1 MIKKF
6 LKIMMNRKVLPVVL
20 IVLIGGSLWA
30 FKSKGSNDGSPLA
43 KQQQLLAAV
52 GYFLEQRHYDPK
64 KIDDDFSKKI
74 FKKYLETLDADKDM
88 FLASDI
94 DSLKQ
99 YETSIDDE
107 IHGTPIKFYPAVETV
122 YNQRLA
128 EVKTIFRDVLSK
140 PFDFTTDETVQLDRD
155 KLNYPADDAERK
167 EVWRKRLKYLTLDR
181 FVELQD
187 ERSKSV
193 IDSVKNQ
200 SDADLEKIARTRV
213 LQGMNRNFARIEKTF
228 DDQEFFNMFVYT
240 ITTEMDPHTEYFPPV
255 EKRSF
260 DEDMSGKFYGIGAQL
275 KQDDDAIKIASLI
288 TGSPA
293 WKSGKVQVNDA
304 ILKVG
309 QGSAAP
315 VDITGYGIT
324 DAVKLIRGE
333 KGTEVRLTLK
343 KADGSL
349 QVIPIVRDEIVQDE
363 ATYARSTVIEENG
376 KKVGYIFLP
385 EFYADFDKPDG
396 RRCSSDV
403 AAEVQKLKDQHVEGI
418 ILDLRNN
425 GGGYLYEVVQMAGL
439 FIKSG
444 PIVQVKDREG
454 NPNVLSDND
463 TSVLYNGPLAVM
475 VNEFSASASEI
486 FAAAM
491 QDYKRAIIIGS
502 TTYGK
507 GTVQKQIPL
516 GKPVDYSSGETEYGA
531 LKLTFEK
538 FYRVSGASTQLKG
551 VTPDVVL
558 LDPYEYSKMREKDNS
573 SALNWDQIA
582 KSDYTPWSGNVDWN
596 KVESDA
602 KKEIAQNKSFST
614 LQNNYSW
621 LNKNVDKEYD
631 LNINKYKAEEKT
643 IRNIVTE
650 DDSLSKLS
658 ANMNVSF
665 LAVDKDQY
673 QDNPDKAKAARYTE
687 WLKALQ
693 KDIYINE
700 TVNVINDMADMHS
713 LKVDAAR

>member
-1 MIKKF
+1 
-6 LKIMMNRKVLPVVL
+6 MMNRKVLPVVL

>member
-30 FKSKGSNDGSPLA
+30 FKSRGNNDGDLLA

-52 GYFLEQRHYDPK
+52 GYILEQKHYDPK
-64 KIDDDFSKKI
+64 KIDDSFSKEI

-99 YETSIDDE
+99 YETTIDDE
-107 IHGTPIKFYPAVETV
+107 IHGAPIKFYPAVEAV
-122 YNQRLA
+122 YNDRL
-128 EVKTIFRDVLSK
+128 KDVTAIYKEILSK
-140 PFDFTTDETVQLDRD
+140 PFDFTIDESVQLDRD
-155 KLNYPADDAERK
+155 KLSYPANETDMK

-181 FVELQD
+181 FVDLQE

-193 IDSVKNQ
+193 IDSVKSQ
-200 SDADLEKIARTRV
+200 TDADLEKTARAKV
-213 LQGMNRNFARIEKTF
+213 LQGYNRTFERIEKTF
-228 DDQEFFNMFVYT
+228 TDQEFFNMFVYT

-288 TGSPA
+288 VGSPA
-293 WKSGKVQVNDA
+293 WKSGKIQVNDA
-304 ILKVG
+304 IIKVG
-309 QGSAAP
+309 QGDAGP
-315 VDITGYGIT
+315 VDITGYGTT
-324 DAVKLIRGE
+324 DAVKLIRGQ

-343 KADGSL
+343 KGDGSL
-349 QVIPIVRDEIVQDE
+349 QVVSIIRDEIVQDE
-363 ATYARSTVIEENG
+363 ATYARSAVVNENG
-376 KKVGYIFLP
+376 KKIGYIFLP

-403 AAEVQKLKDQHVEGI
+403 AAEVQKLKDEHVEGI

-439 FIKSG
+439 FIKAG
-444 PIVQVKDREG
+444 PIVQVKDRDG
-454 NPNVLSDND
+454 NPNVLSDQD

-502 TTYGK
+502 STYGK

-516 GKPVDYSSGETEYGA
+516 GKPVDYSTGETEYGA

-538 FYRVSGASTQLKG
+538 FYRVSGASTQLRG

-558 LDPYEYSKMREKDNS
+558 LDPYEYSKGREKDNP

-582 KSDYTPWSGNVDWN
+582 KSDYTPWNGNVDWS

-602 KKEIAQNKSFST
+602 KKSIAQNKSFVT
-614 LQNNYSW
+614 LQNNYLW
-621 LNKNVDKEYD
+621 LDKNVDKEYN
-631 LNINKYKAEEKT
+631 LNINKYKEEEKT
-643 IRNIVTE
+643 IKNIVTE

-658 ANMNVSF
+658 NKMNVNF
-665 LAVDKDQY
+665 LTVDKDRY
-673 QDNPDKAKAARYTE
+673 EDNPDKAKAARYDD

-700 TVNVINDMADMHS
+700 TVNVLEDIADLPS
-713 LKVDAAR
+713 LKINVSR